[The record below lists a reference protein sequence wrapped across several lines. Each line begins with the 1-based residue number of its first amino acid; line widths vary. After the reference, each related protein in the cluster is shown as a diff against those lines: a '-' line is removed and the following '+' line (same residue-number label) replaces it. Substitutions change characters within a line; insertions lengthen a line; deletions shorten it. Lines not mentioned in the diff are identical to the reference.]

1 MSTNSSEV
9 YTNPAIYEVSQ
20 ALDYKDIFFQDMD
33 KAVQQLVQNSLFLY
47 AAYEIKLAEVEKY
60 LADPK
65 AEVPFLKEEAALR
78 GAKLEDMVTLV
89 KGKGAAF
96 KAAIRK
102 MELLRI
108 EFNTRY
114 SKVTTTLDRLA
125 LRDEF
130 SPKVRAVMEALQ

>member
-1 MSTNSSEV
+1 MDSDRLDT
-9 YTNPAIYEVSQ
+9 AIYEVSQ
-20 ALDYKDIFFQDMD
+20 ALDYKDIFFQDID

-47 AAYEIKLAEVEKY
+47 VAYEIKLAEVEEY
-60 LADPK
+60 IADPK
-65 AEVPFLKEEAALR
+65 AKVPFLKEEAALR
-78 GAKLEDMVTLV
+78 GVKLEDMVTLV
-89 KGKGAAF
+89 KGKGSAF
-96 KAAIRK
+96 KTSIRK